1 MPDMTN
7 MATFSAPD
15 KPRPTNPPRYLPTGF
30 QTRLAPLQQTSQF
43 VLVSGCNGNCFIYG
57 SLTVHSLF
65 THCSLTRQTITAGC
79 PPCESEFIRPLT
91 VMVSLARTFR
101 NIRRVGFQE
110 WWRQMQYIGDAKA
123 GSLVGKDQYVPT
135 Y

>member
-7 MATFSAPD
+7 MATFTAPD

-65 THCSLTRQTITAGC
+65 THCSLTRQTITADS
-79 PPCESEFIRPLT
+79 PPREPQFIRPLPAIDP
-91 VMVSLARTFR
+91 LLRH
-101 NIRRVGFQE
+101 
-110 WWRQMQYIGDAKA
+110 
-123 GSLVGKDQYVPT
+123 
-135 Y
+135 